1 MEHNEKRFLFTS
13 RSSSSKDEQFK
24 LKGELDMK
32 KRLFA
37 MLLVLALFVAENA
50 LPVALATTD
59 YNPCDAGDHVY
70 ELREIV
76 PGGYGG
82 RRYFTVSSCQYSS
95 QSHTHYYI
103 TYSNLYIYDCRYCG
117 YTKTVEAQYDDT
129 EQGVFCM
136 LHDVGR

>member
-1 MEHNEKRFLFTS
+1 MN
-13 RSSSSKDEQFK
+13 
-24 LKGELDMK
+24 GELDMK

-50 LPVALATTD
+50 LPVAMATTD
-59 YNPCDAGDHVY
+59 YDPCEVGNHVY

-129 EQGVFCM
+129 EQGAFCM